1 VVEPEDMNTTSTHES
16 RGTAVGAIAPGGPVL
31 DLVIPVY
38 NEEAGLERSVRTV
51 RAYLN
56 HCFPYPARLTIADNA

>member
-1 VVEPEDMNTTSTHES
+1 M
-16 RGTAVGAIAPGGPVL
+16 GAIAPGGPVL

-56 HCFPYPARLTIADNA
+56 HCFPYPARLTIADNASTDGTLALARGLTR